1 MAWLPQ
7 LLYQSYLFLSD
18 LVISLLILE
27 AWVELVM
34 HLSALA
40 PTKKTKKQT
49 LFLKAQYPI
58 TWVCTGVKGVL
69 VVSHSAL
76 FPSKLP
82 FSKYLEQFL
91 APGPCFTS
99 KLPLLQHFLGD
110 WTLPFPKCCT
120 SH

>member
-1 MAWLPQ
+1 MVWLPQ

-58 TWVCTGVKGVL
+58 TWVIIFQGTSLHTFIILCNK
-69 VVSHSAL
+69 HYIQ
-76 FPSKLP
+76 SK
-82 FSKYLEQFL
+82 QFM
-91 APGPCFTS
+91 S
-99 KLPLLQHFLGD
+99 
-110 WTLPFPKCCT
+110 
-120 SH
+120 